1 MGGGRELKRKCT
13 FATCTLNQR
22 RYSTHMTNATR
33 SVPEIRYDLNGNSHL
48 LDLDSQEALLTLG
61 LKWADR
67 NAELAA
73 EVFDLIPYEVREEL
87 DIDKGWSCLT
97 PNYAEAQ

>member
-1 MGGGRELKRKCT
+1 
-13 FATCTLNQR
+13 
-22 RYSTHMTNATR
+22 MTNATR

-67 NAELAA
+67 NTELAA
-73 EVFDLIPYEVREEL
+73 EVFDLVPFEVREEL
-87 DIDKGWSCLT
+87 DIDRGWECLIDT
-97 PNYAEAQ
+97 HARAGAL